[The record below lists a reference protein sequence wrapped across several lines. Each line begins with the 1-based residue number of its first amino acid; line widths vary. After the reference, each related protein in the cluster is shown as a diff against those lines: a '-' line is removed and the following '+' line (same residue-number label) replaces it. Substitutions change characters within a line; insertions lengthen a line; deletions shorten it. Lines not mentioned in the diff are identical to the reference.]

1 MAADADR
8 PADDPLEPELDAKED
23 QVLQREGL
31 EEELMEEGDSE
42 EGEHISDVQESR
54 PHE

>member
-1 MAADADR
+1 MA
-8 PADDPLEPELDAKED
+8 ADDPLEPERAEKEA

-31 EEELMEEGDSE
+31 EEELMEEGESE
-42 EGEHISDVQESR
+42 EGEDIDDVQESR